1 MWVDAHLHLDDTAF
15 DLDRDAVIARALEA
29 GVRWMVSAGT
39 SLAGSRRVLELAGRH
54 PQVVAAVGIHPSAA
68 AEATPG
74 GLAALAAL
82 ARHPRVCAIGE
93 VGLDYYRD
101 QVPRD
106 AQMAAFRA
114 QIRLAG
120 EMNLPLV
127 VHDRDAH
134 ADVDRLLVEEDAG
147 PVVLHCFTG
156 PAERAMRCAAAG
168 WMLSFAGMLTFPRSA
183 ELRAAAR
190 EIPLECVLVESDA
203 PYLAPTPHRGRRC
216 EPSYVVDT
224 ARALAELRGT
234 DLAALATRIAA
245 NARRVFMLTEP
256 DPPRR

>member
-1 MWVDAHLHLDDTAF
+1 MWVDAHLHLDATAF
-15 DLDRDAVIARALEA
+15 DLDRDGVIARAAQA
-29 GVRWMVSAGT
+29 GVRWMISAGT
-39 SLAGSRRVLELAGRH
+39 SLAGSRRVLELAARY
-54 PQVVAAVGIHPSAA
+54 PQVAAAVGIHPAAA
-68 AEATPG
+68 AEATPD
-74 GLAALAAL
+74 GLAALGAL

-93 VGLDYYRD
+93 VGLDYYREE
-101 QVPRD
+101 VPRD

-134 ADVDRLLVEEDAG
+134 ADVDRLLAEEDAG

-156 PAERAMRCAAAG
+156 PPERALRCAAAG
-168 WMLSFAGMLTFPRSA
+168 RMLSFAGMLTFPRSG

-190 EIPLECVLVESDA
+190 EIPLDSVLIETDA

-216 EPSYVVDT
+216 EPAYLVNT
-224 ARALAELRGT
+224 ARALAELRGM
-234 DLAALATRIAA
+234 DLAAVEMQIAA
-245 NARRVFMLTEP
+245 NARRMFTLTEP
-256 DPPRR
+256 DPPP